1 MNIKRTIQRILF
13 FAFWIGVGTGMI
25 MLLAAAIRGRNKERL
40 RSYTIEIKAGPGGA
54 FLKEQDVALLLQRST
69 AGVKGE
75 LLALFNLRQVEQKI
89 KSHIWIRDVQ
99 LYFDNQDILH
109 VQVQE
114 KVPLARLFTSSGAS
128 RYLDEQGDVMPLSLD
143 KTIKV
148 PVFTGLSDSVLS
160 KKSDSFLL
168 QQVFTMAQLLARDSF
183 WTSQVAQIDY
193 TPAQQW
199 ELIPVVGDHIVKL
212 GSLTDIE
219 AKLRRLLIFYQQVLS
234 KTGLSRYRMID
245 VRFAGQVV
253 AGSMSGARVDS
264 LQLRRSVEKLL
275 RDATEAENDTMVR
288 ILPKPLQ
295 PLLPDEPN
303 PSLDELKKVLPGAA
317 PIDTNQSIQY
327 KQKKSTNN
335 N

>member
-160 KKSDSFLL
+160 KKPDSFLL

-253 AGSMSGARVDS
+253 AGSMSGAR
-264 LQLRRSVEKLL
+264 
-275 RDATEAENDTMVR
+275 
-288 ILPKPLQ
+288 
-295 PLLPDEPN
+295 
-303 PSLDELKKVLPGAA
+303 
-317 PIDTNQSIQY
+317 
-327 KQKKSTNN
+327 
-335 N
+335 

>member
-1 MNIKRTIQRILF
+1 
-13 FAFWIGVGTGMI
+13 
-25 MLLAAAIRGRNKERL
+25 
-40 RSYTIEIKAGPGGA
+40 
-54 FLKEQDVALLLQRST
+54 
-69 AGVKGE
+69 
-75 LLALFNLRQVEQKI
+75 
-89 KSHIWIRDVQ
+89 
-99 LYFDNQDILH
+99 
-109 VQVQE
+109 
-114 KVPLARLFTSSGAS
+114 
-128 RYLDEQGDVMPLSLD
+128 
-143 KTIKV
+143 
-148 PVFTGLSDSVLS
+148 
-160 KKSDSFLL
+160 
-168 QQVFTMAQLLARDSF
+168 MAQLLARDSF

-199 ELIPVVGDHIVKL
+199 ELIPVVGDHIVNL

-275 RDATEAENDTMVR
+275 RDATEAENDTVVR